1 MIAAYRES
9 DPTTSKT
16 RTESLITKLIHAVP
30 TCLTEAATLGRTLKK
45 RAADI
50 LTFLRPPPTP
60 ATAPPKRSTA
70 A

>member
-9 DPTTSKT
+9 DPTTGKT
-16 RTESLITKLIHAVP
+16 RMKSLITKLTHAVP

-50 LTFLRPPPTP
+50 LTFLRPPPHQQRP
-60 ATAPPKRSTA
+60 HRSDL
-70 A
+70 